1 MQSTTPDMTEAQ
13 LESVFEHSC
22 RMGGAQ
28 WLSFPPVVAGGERA
42 LSLHYIKNDQ
52 ILKYIHM
59 YVVNYHVIPV
69 FLQEWRTGS
78 NGRWL

>member
-1 MQSTTPDMTEAQ
+1 MQCTTPGMTEAQ

-52 ILKYIHM
+52 ILKYITCV
-59 YVVNYHVIPV
+59 YYSINSDTGTCSGIVNL
-69 FLQEWRTGS
+69 F
-78 NGRWL
+78 